1 MTTALVQRSVDFYGD
16 ELIVIHQDDIGY
28 TPVKPVCEL
37 LGLDWEAQRRRIQED
52 DVMADAHKI
61 IPVYLNGADQAYSM
75 LCLPLDHL
83 HGWLFGVNGKLIRPS
98 LRERLVL
105 YKRECYRALARA
117 FGASGDGAVPV
128 ARVVALEARVAV
140 LEGRGRHQLVTV
152 QARTTGAI
160 LDCIEIT
167 GDEHDRLTGSEIAAQ
182 LVARGIVVAA
192 TQRGAEVVLAE
203 LLRRLGARRIRPSLH
218 GTASRRRTW
227 VGVRMVVDTHV
238 TEA

>member
-16 ELIVIHQDDIGY
+16 ELVVIHQDGIDY
-28 TPVKPVCEL
+28 TPVKPVCDI
-37 LGLDWEAQRRRIQED
+37 LGIDWESQRQRIARDEVLISVACVIQ
-52 DVMADAHKI
+52 AT
-61 IPVYLNGADQAYSM
+61 GADGKRYDM
-75 LCLPLDHL
+75 LCLPLDYL
-83 HGWLFGVNGKLIRPS
+83 NGWLFGVDVGRIRPS
-98 LRERLVL
+98 LRERLIL

-117 FGASGDGAVPV
+117 FGASGDGVVPV

>member
-16 ELIVIHQDDIGY
+16 ELVVIHQDGIDY
-28 TPVKPVCEL
+28 TPVKPVCDI
-37 LGLDWEAQRRRIQED
+37 LGIDWESQRQRIARDEVLISVACVIQ
-52 DVMADAHKI
+52 AT
-61 IPVYLNGADQAYSM
+61 GADGKRYDM
-75 LCLPLDHL
+75 LCLPLDYL
-83 HGWLFGVNGKLIRPS
+83 NGWLFGVDVGRIRPS
-98 LRERLVL
+98 LRERLIL

>member
-16 ELIVIHQDDIGY
+16 ELVVIHQDGVDY
-28 TPVKPVCEL
+28 TPVKPVCDI
-37 LGLDWEAQRRRIQED
+37 LGIDWESQRQRIARDEVLISVACVIQ
-52 DVMADAHKI
+52 AT
-61 IPVYLNGADQAYSM
+61 GADGKRYDM
-75 LCLPLDHL
+75 LCLPLDYL
-83 HGWLFGVNGKLIRPS
+83 NGWLFGVDVGRIRPS
-98 LRERLVL
+98 LRERLIL

-117 FGASGDGAVPV
+117 FGASGEGAAPL
-128 ARVVALEARVAV
+128 ARVVALEERVAV
-140 LEGRGRHQLVTV
+140 LEGRGWHQLVTV
-152 QARTTGAI
+152 QARTTGDI

-192 TQRGAEVVLAE
+192 TQHGAEVVLAE

>member
-16 ELIVIHQDDIGY
+16 ELVVIHQDGIDY
-28 TPVKPVCEL
+28 TPVKPVCDI
-37 LGLDWEAQRRRIQED
+37 LGIDWESQRQRIMRDEVLSTCACMIQAQIPGDDQRRD
-52 DVMADAHKI
+52 HV
-61 IPVYLNGADQAYSM
+61 
-75 LCLPLDHL
+75 CLPLDYL
-83 HGWLFGVNGKLIRPS
+83 NGWLFGVDVGRIRPS